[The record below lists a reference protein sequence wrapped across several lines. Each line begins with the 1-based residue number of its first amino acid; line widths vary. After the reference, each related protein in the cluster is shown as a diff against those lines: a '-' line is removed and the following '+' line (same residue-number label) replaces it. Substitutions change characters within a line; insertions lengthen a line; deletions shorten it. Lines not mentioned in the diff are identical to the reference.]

1 MMKRRTLLLSGLAA
15 GASLA
20 APAWAGRP
28 RRKPLPSPVQMRA
41 QARLGDAEL
50 GFAAIDLRTGEAG
63 LSVQP
68 DLMLPPASTL
78 KTVTALY
85 ALDRLGAGHRF
96 TTRVLR
102 DGDTLVL
109 AGGGDP
115 TLDSDGLAVL
125 AEDTARAL
133 GGWWPARFV
142 VWGGALPRV
151 EEIAPGQAAHLA
163 YNPAISGMILNFN
176 RVHLGW
182 RCETE
187 CALSLEARAARHSP
201 PAYTVGARVRTG
213 GGAYV
218 HDAGGDRETW
228 DIPRKGLSARGT
240 RWLPV
245 RRPEAYAGDVFQTL
259 ARAAGLALPAPEMA
273 EASPAGT
280 EIARRD
286 SDPLPA
292 ILRGMLKHS
301 TNLTAEV
308 VGLAA
313 SGAGGQLA
321 SAQAM
326 AGWLEATGAGPAQLA
341 DHSGLSAGNRISA
354 GVLARLLA
362 RPASVRALRPLL
374 NADPL
379 RDVLGKDAGGSGVAG
394 TPRVEA
400 KTGTL
405 NFVSC
410 LAGYARNPDGAEV
423 AFAALVAD
431 DRRRAATA
439 GQDWP
444 EGSLAWVR
452 RAKLLQRDLVAA
464 SLAPPQ
470 PVHPDPPEI
479 QAQPWR

>member
-1 MMKRRTLLLSGLAA
+1 MLER
-15 GASLA
+15 
-20 APAWAGRP
+20 
-28 RRKPLPSPVQMRA
+28 
-41 QARLGDAEL
+41 ARLGAADL
-50 GFAAIDLRTGEAG
+50 GFVAIDLRSGTAG
-63 LSVQP
+63 MSVQP
-68 DLMLPPASTL
+68 DIMLPPASTL

-115 TLDSDGLAVL
+115 TLDTDGLAAL
-125 AEDTARAL
+125 AQDTARAA
-133 GGWWPARFV
+133 GDWRPARFV

-151 EEIAPGQAAHLA
+151 EQIAPGQAAHLA

-182 RCETE
+182 RCETD
-187 CALSLEARAARHSP
+187 CALSLEARAEGHSP
-201 PAYTVGARVRTG
+201 RAYSIAAAVRPG
-213 GGAYV
+213 GGAYL
-218 HDAGGDRETW
+218 HGASGGREQW
-228 DIPRKGLSARGT
+228 DIPRRGLSARGT

-259 ARAAGLALPAPEMA
+259 ARAAGLPLPAPEVIDTA
-273 EASPAGT
+273 PSGA

-286 SDPLPA
+286 SEPLPA
-292 ILRGMLKHS
+292 ILHGMLKHS

-313 SGAGGQLA
+313 SGADGQVA

-326 AGWLEATGAGPAQLA
+326 AGWLAETGAGPAQLA
-341 DHSGLSAGNRISA
+341 DHSGLSA
-354 GVLARLLA
+354 
-362 RPASVRALRPLL
+362 
-374 NADPL
+374 DPL
-379 RDVLGKDAGGSGVAG
+379 RDVLGPDAGGSGAG
-394 TPRVEA
+394 GAPLVQA

-410 LAGYARNPDGAEV
+410 LAGYATLLQGAEV

-431 DRRRAATA
+431 DRRRAATE

-464 SLAPPQ
+464 SVTAPEPF
-470 PVHPDPPEI
+470 HPLPPEI
-479 QAQPWR
+479 

>member
-1 MMKRRTLLLSGLAA
+1 MMMKRRTLLLSGLAA
-15 GASLA
+15 ATGLA
-20 APAWAGRP
+20 APAWADRP
-28 RRKPLPSPVQMRA
+28 RRRPLPSPAEMLER
-41 QARLGDAEL
+41 ARLGAADL
-50 GFAAIDLRTGEAG
+50 GFVAIDLRMGAVG
-63 LSVQP
+63 MSVQP
-68 DLMLPPASTL
+68 DMMLPPASTL

-85 ALDRLGAGHRF
+85 ALDRLGPGHRF
-96 TTRVLR
+96 ATRVLR

-115 TLDSDGLAVL
+115 TLDTDGLAAL
-125 AEDTARAL
+125 AQDTARAA
-133 GGWWPARFV
+133 GDWRPARFV
-142 VWGGALPRV
+142 VWGGALPHV

-163 YNPAISGMILNFN
+163 YNPAVSGMILNFN

-182 RCETE
+182 RCETD
-187 CALSLEARAARHSP
+187 CALSLEARASGHSP
-201 PAYTVGARVRTG
+201 RAYSIAAAVRPG
-213 GGAYV
+213 GGAYL
-218 HDAGGDRETW
+218 HEASGGRERW
-228 DIPRKGLSARGT
+228 DIPRRGLSARGT

-259 ARAAGLALPAPEMA
+259 ARAAGLTLPAPELA
-273 EASPAGT
+273 EAPSGT

-286 SDPLPA
+286 SEPLPA
-292 ILRGMLKHS
+292 ILGGMLKHS

-313 SGAGGQLA
+313 SGAGGRVA

-326 AGWLEATGAGPAQLA
+326 GGWLAATGAGSAQLA
-341 DHSGLSAGNRISA
+341 DHSGLSAANRISA

-362 RPASVRALRPLL
+362 RPAAREALRPLL

-379 RDVLGKDAGGSGVAG
+379 RDVLGKDAGSSGAGG
-394 TPRVEA
+394 TPRIEA

-410 LAGYARNPDGAEV
+410 LAGYAMRPDAAEV

-431 DRRRAATA
+431 DQRRAATE

-444 EGSLAWVR
+444 EGSLAWVK

-464 SLAPPQ
+464 SVTAPE
-470 PVHPDPPEI
+470 PVLPLPPEI
-479 QAQPWR
+479 

>member
-1 MMKRRTLLLSGLAA
+1 MLER
-15 GASLA
+15 
-20 APAWAGRP
+20 
-28 RRKPLPSPVQMRA
+28 
-41 QARLGDAEL
+41 ARLGAADL
-50 GFAAIDLRTGEAG
+50 GFVAIDLRSGTTGM
-63 LSVQP
+63 SVQP
-68 DLMLPPASTL
+68 DMMLPPASTL

-115 TLDSDGLAVL
+115 TLDTDGLAAL
-125 AEDTARAL
+125 AQDTARAV
-133 GGWWPARFV
+133 GDWRPARFV

-151 EEIAPGQAAHLA
+151 EQIAPGQAAHLA

-182 RCETE
+182 RCETD
-187 CALSLEARAARHSP
+187 CALSLEARAEGHSP
-201 PAYTVGARVRTG
+201 RAYSIAAAVRPG
-213 GGAYV
+213 GGAYL
-218 HDAGGDRETW
+218 HGASGGREQW
-228 DIPRKGLSARGT
+228 DIPRRGLSARGT

-259 ARAAGLALPAPEMA
+259 ARAAGLPLPAPEVIDTA
-273 EASPAGT
+273 PSGA

-286 SDPLPA
+286 SEPLPA
-292 ILRGMLKHS
+292 ILHGMLKHS

-313 SGAGGQLA
+313 SGADGQVA

-326 AGWLEATGAGPAQLA
+326 AGWLAETGAGPAQLA

-362 RPASVRALRPLL
+362 RPAARGELRPLL

-379 RDVLGKDAGGSGVAG
+379 RDVLGPDAGGSGAG
-394 TPRVEA
+394 GAPLVEA

-410 LAGYARNPDGAEV
+410 LAGYATLPQGAEV

-431 DRRRAATA
+431 DRRRAATE

-464 SLAPPQ
+464 SVTAPEPF
-470 PVHPDPPEI
+470 HPLPPEI
-479 QAQPWR
+479 